1 VPLDSLRS
9 GRRRLAAGIVSLL
22 VALLVSAWTVVA
34 RQGAAAA
41 TQVPATYPRET
52 ARVTFA
58 IAGDVIPHQAVV
70 QAAATHAKTDA
81 SALRGGWDFLFA
93 AVADVFRAADF
104 GFANLETPVAPR
116 CTRGSKPFQ
125 FDAPVNLLQSLTA
138 SGIRIVSFANNHVFD
153 QGQAG
158 FRETLTH
165 LRSEGL
171 LFAGAGDTAA
181 DALKPAVTAKNG
193 ISVGWIGLTRWLNGN
208 RNPSRDT
215 EPHVAFVPY
224 ANDTSGAP
232 GLDEAAVLKAI
243 ESARTQ
249 CDLVIVSIHW
259 GTEYAPAPLQ
269 ADMDLARKML
279 EAGAS
284 VIVGHHPHVLQTI
297 ETYMTKDGRH
307 AVIFYSLG
315 NFLSNQSRNYVQG
328 LTPDRT
334 GELRDSLI
342 ATFAV
347 VRKDYGPGGSRVELG
362 DMGILPAWTENNA
375 LALRAGRAK
384 VPVIR
389 PVLLD
394 REIPALERRVAEL
407 QPLGAQMTSDQKQ
420 EFVQVSSQLQMLKRR
435 RELLVARTGDDYVI
449 APPALAP

>member
-1 VPLDSLRS
+1 MGRTLVTRIPLR
-9 GRRRLAAGIVSLL
+9 GRRTLTAGLLAVVL
-22 VALLVSAWTVVA
+22 VLSAAWTILA
-34 RQGAAAA
+34 SQGAPAAPP
-41 TQVPATYPRET
+41 VTYPHET

-70 QAAATHAKTDA
+70 QAAASQAKIDPTA
-81 SALRGGWDFLFA
+81 ARGGWDFLFA
-93 AVADVFRAADF
+93 AVADVFRSVDF
-104 GFANLETPVAPR
+104 GFVNLETPVAPKS
-116 CTRGSKPFQ
+116 TRGSKPFQ
-125 FDAPVNLLQSLTA
+125 FDAPVSLLQSLTT

-181 DALKPAVTAKNG
+181 GALKPTITAKNG

-208 RNPSRDT
+208 RNPSRDS

-243 ESARTQ
+243 ESARTE
-249 CDLVIVSIHW
+249 CDLLIVSIHW
-259 GTEYAPAPLQ
+259 GAEYAAAPLQ
-269 ADMDLARKML
+269 ADVDLARRML
-279 EAGAS
+279 ESGAS

-297 ETYMTKDGRH
+297 ETYLTTDGRH

-328 LTPDRT
+328 LTPERA

-375 LALRAGRAK
+375 LLVRAGRAK

-394 REIPALERRVAEL
+394 REIPALERRVDEL
-407 QPLGAQMTSDQKQ
+407 QRAGAQLTAEQKQ
-420 EFVQVSSQLQMLKRR
+420 EFVQLSRQLQTLKRR

-449 APPALAP
+449 APPPAP